1 MTHQDRLLLL
11 LLLLLLLKVTSQDFL
26 WIDAPA
32 FDEYD
37 EDEACP
43 KLQGTGT
50 TLNSEG
56 PSSRSSLSS
65 ENLAILIYVLKTDLI
80 YVLKILV
87 PH

>member
-1 MTHQDRLLLL
+1 MQEEYTAPSSHKWPTKTDFLLLL
-11 LLLLLLLKVTSQDFL
+11 LLFLLLKVTSQDFL
-26 WIDAPA
+26 WSDAPA

-50 TLNSEG
+50 SSNSEG

-65 ENLAILIYVLKTDLI
+65 
-80 YVLKILV
+80 
-87 PH
+87 